1 MSSKL
6 ITKCSA
12 CECTKSS
19 CLVFFSPYLAYLNKL
34 RNTAKDLDNEN
45 DGKYIYYL

>member
-19 CLVFFSPYLAYLNKL
+19 CLVFFFFTPYLAYLNKL
-34 RNTAKDLDNEN
+34 QNTAKDLDNEN
-45 DGKYIYYL
+45 DGK